1 MGALLTNLDTLL
13 GGMNNIS
20 AAGGQTITDL
30 TTTSSNGSGAI
41 LTIITS
47 PAELEVSTV
56 MSNISTNLGGATNN
70 TYTGISH
77 SGGTGS
83 GATFDVVVASGTAS
97 SVTSNAVGSGYK
109 VGDILTIDKDSVGG
123 GSGNLQITLTS
134 DDIVTFDNAV
144 SSVRVTTPGSL
155 YRVGDILTVL
165 ASDIIGATSNL
176 TFRIDSA
183 DLNNVI
189 VEGAPIFST
198 NATTNATED
207 IGYSYTVTAYDY
219 DSSSSVDLSG
229 TTIPSWLSFNSST
242 NKLIDGQS
250 FPSVKTSMLDSVDFA
265 KSLFFSSSF

>member
-1 MGALLTNLDTLL
+1 MAYINSHTSNAGTFSNGDNIDISFNFTQNIFANTGSDISGNPNVALSIGTKTRYAEYNSGSGSSNLLFRYTVKADDLDRDGVTIRDRYAIDLSGGTLLNAWNAAPNLDLQTAGLILSNNVVGALLTNLDTLL

-109 VGDILTIDKDSVGG
+109 VGDILTC
-123 GSGNLQITLTS
+123 LLYTS
-134 DDIVTFDNAV
+134 
-144 SSVRVTTPGSL
+144 
-155 YRVGDILTVL
+155 
-165 ASDIIGATSNL
+165 
-176 TFRIDSA
+176 
-183 DLNNVI
+183 
-189 VEGAPIFST
+189 
-198 NATTNATED
+198 
-207 IGYSYTVTAYDY
+207 
-219 DSSSSVDLSG
+219 
-229 TTIPSWLSFNSST
+229 PSPR
-242 NKLIDGQS
+242 D
-250 FPSVKTSMLDSVDFA
+250 
-265 KSLFFSSSF
+265 